1 MSLLGAALT
10 SFAGSQMSDGEH
22 TAAYPSSFALQEL
35 LGISVDPVESD
46 RARAAVEA
54 DASALNPNGVVHG
67 ALIFALADTAMAAAT
82 TSIISEDMACASID
96 VHVRFLHPAGTGRLE
111 AEAVVLR
118 AGRRVVHL
126 EARIIDEGG
135 EQVAMAT
142 GSFGVCPK
150 RPVRPAADRV
160 G

>member
-1 MSLLGAALT
+1 MSGAA
-10 SFAGSQMSDGEH
+10 H
-22 TAAYPSSFALQEL
+22 TANDPSSFPLQEL
-35 LGISVDPVESD
+35 LGISIDVVEEG
-46 RARAAVEA
+46 RACTAVEA

-67 ALIFALADTAMAAAT
+67 AVLFAIADTAMAAAT

-96 VHVRFLHPAGTGRLE
+96 VHVRFLRPAANGRLE

-126 EARIIDEGG
+126 EARIIDGGG

-150 RPVRPAADRV
+150 RPVGPAADQA

>member
-1 MSLLGAALT
+1 MSGAA
-10 SFAGSQMSDGEH
+10 H
-22 TAAYPSSFALQEL
+22 TADGPSSFPLQEL
-35 LGISVDPVESD
+35 LGISIDVVEEG
-46 RARAAVEA
+46 RACAAVEA

-67 ALIFALADTAMAAAT
+67 AVLFAIADTAMAAAT

-96 VHVRFLHPAGTGRLE
+96 VHVRFLRPARNGRLE

-126 EARIIDEGG
+126 EARIVDEGG

-150 RPVRPAADRV
+150 RPVGPAADRV

>member
-1 MSLLGAALT
+1 MSGAE
-10 SFAGSQMSDGEH
+10 Q
-22 TAAYPSSFALQEL
+22 TANDPSSFPLQDL
-35 LGISVDPVESD
+35 LGISIDSVED
-46 RARAAVEA
+46 GRARAVVAA

-67 ALIFALADTAMAAAT
+67 AVLFAIADTAMAAAT

-96 VHVRFLHPAGTGRLE
+96 VHVRFLRPAGTGRLE
-111 AEAVVLR
+111 ADAVVLR

-126 EARIIDEGG
+126 EARIIDGGG

-150 RPVRPAADRV
+150 RPVRPAPDRV
-160 G
+160 GE